1 MLTQTQYTI
10 VDLSDPIIS
19 GTAPAAPT
27 EDMLWL
33 DTSQTPSV
41 LKRWTGSDWEEVSDA
56 QVGGVN
62 LIVGSAQYT
71 LVSDGSDSHW
81 IAADELDP
89 GMTYTLSVREVILV
103 EGAAAGVTWK
113 VVEQNTGEVCASG
126 VLEFTYGKQFA
137 QFAIPD
143 TAGNWALYLY
153 AGISGSTTGVTVQ
166 FTKIQLEEGNC
177 ATTWRPAIEDTDAA
191 IGQLQ
196 GDLSALDA
204 GMEERVNALIAEMG
218 LSEQFASAE
227 EFLAAVGEIELL
239 RSEMAQTDSDL
250 TLMFSRLLVAEGNI
264 TQMYSSFVFGDE
276 DGQPY

>member
-1 MLTQTQYTI
+1 M
-10 VDLSDPIIS
+10 
-19 GTAPAAPT
+19 
-27 EDMLWL
+27 
-33 DTSQTPSV
+33 
-41 LKRWTGSDWEEVSDA
+41 
-56 QVGGVN
+56 
-62 LIVGSAQYT
+62 
-71 LVSDGSDSHW
+71 
-81 IAADELDP
+81 
-89 GMTYTLSVREVILV
+89 
-103 EGAAAGVTWK
+103 
-113 VVEQNTGEVCASG
+113 
-126 VLEFTYGKQFA
+126 
-137 QFAIPD
+137 
-143 TAGNWALYLY
+143 
-153 AGISGSTTGVTVQ
+153 TVQ

-177 ATTWRPAIEDTDAA
+177 ATTWHPAIEDTDTV

-276 DGQPY
+276 DGEPY